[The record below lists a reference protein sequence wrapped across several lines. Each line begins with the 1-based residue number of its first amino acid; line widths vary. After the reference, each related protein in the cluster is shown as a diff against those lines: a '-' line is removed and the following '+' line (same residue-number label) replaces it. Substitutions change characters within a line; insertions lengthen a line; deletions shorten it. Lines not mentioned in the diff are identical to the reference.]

1 MSKVVALVGATASG
15 KTEAAHRAALAHG
28 GTEIVA
34 LDAMSAYRGMD
45 LGTAKP
51 SRQQR
56 EEVRYHLVDVLDASE
71 ELSVQRFQA
80 LCAAAIEGITSRGS
94 VALLVGGS
102 GLYHRAVVDGLT
114 IPPLDPDV
122 RVELEAVAAR
132 PGGARSLH
140 EELEACDPVAA
151 ARIDVRNVRRTVRA
165 LEVVRSTGRQFSSF
179 GDGLSRYDDRGV
191 LQLGIEFDAA
201 RTDAAIETRFGEWMQ
216 LGLLGELQG
225 LLEAPGGLSRT
236 ARQAAGYRQ
245 LLEYLDGEVTL
256 DVAVQRAITATRR
269 LARRQWRW
277 FRRDPRIAWLPNAGA
292 AERALGEVLCRL
304 EPVAQ
309 LEDS

>member
-1 MSKVVALVGATASG
+1 MTRVVALVGATASG

-28 GTEIVA
+28 ATEIVA

-51 SRQQR
+51 SARQR
-56 EEVRYHLVDVLDASE
+56 DEVRYHLVDVLDASE

-80 LCAAAIEGITSRGS
+80 LCTEAIEGIASRGA

-102 GLYHRAVVDGLT
+102 GLYHRAAVDGLS
-114 IPPLDPDV
+114 IPPFDEDV
-122 RVELEAVAAR
+122 RRALEAAAAE
-132 PGGARSLH
+132 PGGAQSLH
-140 EELEACDPVAA
+140 AELEVADPVAA

-165 LEVVRSTGRQFSSF
+165 LEVVRSTGQRFSSF

-191 LQLGIEFDAA
+191 VQLGIRFDAE
-201 RTDAAIETRFGEWMQ
+201 RTDAAIDARFHRWM
-216 LGLLGELQG
+216 GQG
-225 LLEAPGGLSRT
+225 LLEELSGLLAAPGGLSRT

-245 LLEYLDGEVTL
+245 LLEHLDGEVDL
-256 DVAVQRAITATRR
+256 DTAVARAIAATRR

-277 FRRDPRIAWLPNAGA
+277 FRRDPRIAWHADDVA
-292 AERALGEVLCRL
+292 AERALGEALCRL
-304 EPVAQ
+304 EPAAQ